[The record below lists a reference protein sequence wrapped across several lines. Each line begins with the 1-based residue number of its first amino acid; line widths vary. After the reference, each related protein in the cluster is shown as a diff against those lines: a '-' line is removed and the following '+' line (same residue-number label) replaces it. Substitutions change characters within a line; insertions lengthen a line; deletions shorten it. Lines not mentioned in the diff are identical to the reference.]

1 MDIREV
7 ILARFTPIDRNH
19 DVRPDLGHRGLRRV
33 KVGEDSMV
41 EVEHVVHG
49 TRTGWKVGD
58 LVLTEGGIEPER
70 VGTAAAGERTHSR
83 GSGAPKGFPMFA
95 RTDACYM
102 WEL

>member
-49 TRTGWKVGD
+49 TRTGWKVG
-58 LVLTEGGIEPER
+58 
-70 VGTAAAGERTHSR
+70 
-83 GSGAPKGFPMFA
+83 
-95 RTDACYM
+95 
-102 WEL
+102 